1 MSLISPVAL
10 MTSNMPGGI
19 QVPTADILLTVVVYV
34 AIGTTTIVSLW
45 SMADKLRKIK

>member
-10 MTSNMPGGI
+10 MTSNMPGGV

-34 AIGTTTIVSLW
+34 AIGTTMIVSLW
-45 SMADKLRKIK
+45 SMADKLHKSK